1 MILLL
6 TVVAIFVVAFFSY
19 AIFLRHRD
27 AVARRAW
34 EVYCNE
40 QALANDA
47 ARAARRAGL
56 RTD

>member
-1 MILLL
+1 MILPFAA
-6 TVVAIFVVAFFSY
+6 VAVFVLAFISY

-34 EVYCNE
+34 ETYCNE

-56 RTD
+56 HPD